1 VLSSAL
7 ESARNAAWNA
17 AKFALIAG
25 AIAILALGGLIFLT
39 LAAFIWAEGAYGA
52 LAAAAGLRAVFLV
65 LALAFAALARF
76 QSRRSYSSR
85 NGSQALQQAGQDRA
99 VTAALEVLRLLGP
112 KNVFP
117 ALALGAVILAAAQ
130 AVPRSKSKARAAE

>member
-52 LAAAAGLRAVFLV
+52 LAAAAGLGAVFLV
-65 LALAFAALARF
+65 LALAFAALARI
-76 QSRRSYSSR
+76 QARSRSSR
-85 NGSQALQQAGQDRA
+85 GSQALQQAGQDPA
-99 VTAALEVLRLLGP
+99 VAAGLEVLRLLGP

-117 ALALGAVILAAAQ
+117 ALALSAVILAAAQ
-130 AVPRSKSKARAAE
+130 AVPRSKSKAGAAE

>member
-52 LAAAAGLRAVFLV
+52 LAAAAGLGAVFLV
-65 LALAFAALARF
+65 LALAFAALARI
-76 QSRRSYSSR
+76 QARSRSWR
-85 NGSQALQQAGQDRA
+85 GSQALQQAGQDRA
-99 VTAALEVLRLLGP
+99 VAAGLEVLRLLGP

-117 ALALGAVILAAAQ
+117 ALALSAVILAAAQ

>member
-1 VLSSAL
+1 VLSSVL
-7 ESARNAAWNA
+7 ESARNAAFNA

-25 AIAILALGGLIFLT
+25 VIAILALGALIFLT
-39 LAAFIWAEGAYGA
+39 LAAFIWAEGVYGA
-52 LAAAAGLRAVFLV
+52 LAAAAGLGAVFLV
-65 LALAFAALARF
+65 LALAFAALAQIQAR
-76 QSRRSYSSR
+76 SRSSR
-85 NGSQALQQAGQDRA
+85 GSQALQPAGQDRA

-130 AVPRSKSKARAAE
+130 AVPRSKSKAGAAE

>member
-52 LAAAAGLRAVFLV
+52 LAAAAGLGAVFLV
-65 LALAFAALARF
+65 LALAFAALARI
-76 QSRRSYSSR
+76 QARSRSSR
-85 NGSQALQQAGQDRA
+85 GSQALQQAGQDRA
-99 VTAALEVLRLLGP
+99 VAAGLEVLRLLGP

-117 ALALGAVILAAAQ
+117 ALALSAVILAAAQ
-130 AVPRSKSKARAAE
+130 AVPRSKSKPEAAE

>member
-85 NGSQALQQAGQDRA
+85 NGSQALQQAGQDPA
-99 VTAALEVLRLLGP
+99 VAAGLEVLRLGP

-130 AVPRSKSKARAAE
+130 AVRGSKSKPEAAE